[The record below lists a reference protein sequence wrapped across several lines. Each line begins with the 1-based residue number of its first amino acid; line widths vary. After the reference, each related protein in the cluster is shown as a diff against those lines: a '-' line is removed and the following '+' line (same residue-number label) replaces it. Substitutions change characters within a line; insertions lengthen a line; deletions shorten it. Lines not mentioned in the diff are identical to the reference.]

1 MWLSFHVFPWGHT
14 SRTGPVPEASLF
26 HRKQREEPF
35 PPSLETSRYLGYG
48 WPMRRYGIH
57 IPAIVPKAAT
67 VVIALLFVFQGI
79 GVSFSSALPETKSRA
94 SVLKSQGSS
103 SQYETKKSLKLV
115 AAPKNAACLQIAS
128 TASSTV
134 SRRSRA
140 VSPPLH
146 AAVPARAPPAP
157 VAFHPSA
164 LA

>member
-1 MWLSFHVFPWGHT
+1 
-14 SRTGPVPEASLF
+14 
-26 HRKQREEPF
+26 
-35 PPSLETSRYLGYG
+35 
-48 WPMRRYGIH
+48 MRRYGID
-57 IPAIVPKAAT
+57 IPRIVPKAAT
-67 VVIALLFVFQGI
+67 IVVVLLFVFQGI

-103 SQYETKKSLKLV
+103 SQYETKKSLKLI
-115 AAPKNAACLQIAS
+115 AATKNAACFQIAF

-134 SRRSRA
+134 SRRCRA

-157 VAFHPSA
+157 GAVRHSA

>member
-1 MWLSFHVFPWGHT
+1 MWLSF
-14 SRTGPVPEASLF
+14 
-26 HRKQREEPF
+26 
-35 PPSLETSRYLGYG
+35 PPSPASLETSRDLGYG
-48 WPMRRYGIH
+48 CPMRRHGTH
-57 IPAIVPKAAT
+57 TGAALFLKAAT

-115 AAPKNAACLQIAS
+115 AAPKNATCFQIAF
-128 TASSTV
+128 TAFSTV
-134 SRRSRA
+134 SRRCRA
-140 VSPPLH
+140 FSLPLH

-164 LA
+164 PA